1 MTDTKIK
8 TLSREFRLYDGEDT
22 GLAPL
27 AVIPVPDT
35 VGESDGAATEHLFK
49 VTDTLGIDLLT
60 VTAVLFKTV
69 APTPD
74 HDWPEISKSLE
85 SLGVPYKEVGVATWT
100 EEEEDSSPD
109 EATPTYIL
117 KGIYTVGN
125 VKTAHDSYEEHL
137 ATFKEEIDYKLD
149 YCCHVL
155 TGIYELDCGEL

>member
-27 AVIPVPDT
+27 AVIQVPDN
-35 VGESDGAATEHLFK
+35 VGESDGSATEHLFE

-74 HDWPEISKSLE
+74 QAWKDIAE
-85 SLGVPYKEVGVATWT
+85 SLKNLGVTYKKLGVAIW
-100 EEEEDSSPD
+100 EEERSSD
-109 EATPTYIL
+109 EAIPQYTLENIYIVAEW
-117 KGIYTVGN
+117 KVAQ
-125 VKTAHDSYEEHL
+125 VSYEERL
-137 ATFKEEIDYKLD
+137 TAFKEEIDYYTLD
-149 YCCHVL
+149 YSGKHM
-155 TGIYELDCGEL
+155 TEIYELNCGEL

>member
-27 AVIPVPDT
+27 AVIQVPDT

-74 HDWPEISKSLE
+74 QSWKDIAESLK
-85 SLGVPYKEVGVATWT
+85 SLGVTYRKLGVAIW
-100 EEEEDSSPD
+100 EEKRSSD
-109 EATPTYIL
+109 EATPQYTLENIYIVAEW
-117 KGIYTVGN
+117 KVAQ
-125 VKTAHDSYEEHL
+125 VSYEERL
-137 ATFKEEIDYKLD
+137 TAFKEEIDYYTLD
-149 YCCHVL
+149 YSGKHM
-155 TGIYELDCGEL
+155 TEIFELNCGEL